1 MKPLTL
7 EFCGVNSFSEPA
19 KIDFSSL
26 LEYGIFGIFGDTGSG
41 KSTILDCIGFALYG
55 DVARA
60 RSGSIADIIH
70 YKQDKAYVGFEFE
83 TVYEGRRRVYRAER
97 ELKRKNAVQS
107 LRVYEREGDRLVA
120 LADGVREGNALL
132 KKIVGLEQRDFE
144 KCIALPQGEFAQF
157 VKSQRSDRLKLVSR
171 LFDLERYGE
180 GLVKRT
186 NARFAAARSQSEI
199 LRTKLEPYAQVT
211 RAAIAES
218 RERLSRL
225 EGERTEKEKKLV
237 LLRACEKE
245 LSERYSKGK
254 EREKLEEKH
263 RALSAEREAYALLE
277 KELGRL
283 EKAGA
288 ALAANA
294 EKKRAESARREA
306 EESLSAAERAR
317 AKAEAAR
324 EEAARYDAEKA
335 EEEIDALVQEH
346 ARAEAH
352 AQTAKRRALLT
363 EKLKK
368 AREEYSAES
377 KLFSDFD
384 YEETRAELEKKIEEG
399 GQGDF
404 LSFAEEHGKAML
416 LRGEYETFAKELGAL
431 TQKHGEIA
439 EDSKPLIEKYTAL
452 SQGEKTDFSRLR
464 ADFEARERA
473 RKEAQ
478 NALLMLEKRRGEY
491 NAHREKLR
499 RLHEDGVNLRN
510 ELEELGTEEEPFPPL
525 AELEKA
531 IAKKRAEKRE
541 NAEKLERARAAVS
554 AANTAC
560 AAAEERKKSAL
571 REAENAQKRLSEAL
585 EGFSGVE
592 EAAALAAKYG
602 DPAGA
607 EEKLSHYREE
617 CALVSARIAELSAF
631 CPVKEEE
638 LSAAREATAL
648 CEEEGAGLR
657 EEIALVRDG
666 LARAERDYE
675 AKRAL
680 EEEYGKAKREEE
692 VLERLKKL
700 LEGNKFMEYVAEEYL
715 QTVALNASERLLSLT
730 DGRYFLRY
738 EGGFFVGDN
747 FNGGAFR
754 AVSTLSGGETF
765 LVSLSLALSLSAEIC
780 ARSLRPAEF
789 FFLDEGFGT
798 LDEKLV
804 DTVMDSLEKLR
815 SEKLAIGI
823 ISHVEE
829 LKHRIDRKITVIK
842 ATEKHGSQIR
852 TE

>member
-19 KIDFSSL
+19 KIDFSAL

-60 RSGSIADIIH
+60 RSGSIADVIH
-70 YKQDKAYVGFEFE
+70 YKQEKAYVNFVFE
-83 TVYEGRRRVYRAER
+83 TVYGGRRRVYRVER

-107 LRVYEREGDRLVA
+107 LRVYEKEGDRLVA

-157 VKSQRSDRLKLVSR
+157 VKSQRGDRLKLVSR

-186 NARFAAARSQSEI
+186 NARFGAARSQSEI
-199 LRTKLEPYAQVT
+199 LRTKLEPYAQIT

-225 EGERTEKEKKLV
+225 EGERTEKEKALA
-237 LLRACEKE
+237 LLRAREKE
-245 LSERYSKGK
+245 LSELYSKGK
-254 EREKLEEKH
+254 EREKLEEKN
-263 RALSAEREAYALLE
+263 RALAAEREEYALLE

-288 ALAANA
+288 ALAADA
-294 EKKRAESARREA
+294 ENKRAENALKEA
-306 EESLSAAERAR
+306 EETLSAAETAR
-317 AKAEAAR
+317 GSAETAR
-324 EEAARYDAEKA
+324 EEASRYDAEKA
-335 EEEIDALVQEH
+335 EEEIDALVRER
-346 ARAEAH
+346 ARAEAY
-352 AQTAKRRALLT
+352 AQTAKRRATLT
-363 EKLKK
+363 EKLEKTR
-368 AREEYSAES
+368 REYAAES
-377 KLFSDFD
+377 RLFSDFD
-384 YEETRAELEKKIEEG
+384 YEGTRAELEKRIEEG

-404 LSFAEEHGKAML
+404 FAFAEEHGKAML
-416 LRGEYETFAKELGAL
+416 LRGEYETFAEELVCL

-439 EDSKPLIEKYTAL
+439 EDTRPLIGKYTAL
-452 SQGEKTDFSRLR
+452 SQGEKTDFIRLR

-478 NALLMLEKRRGEY
+478 SALVMLEKRRGEF

-510 ELEELGTEEEPFPPL
+510 ELEELGKEEETFPPL
-525 AELEKA
+525 PELDKA

-541 NAEKLERARAAVS
+541 NAERLERARATVS
-554 AANTAC
+554 AANTAY

-571 REAENAQKRLSEAL
+571 RETENAQKRLSERL
-585 EGFSGVE
+585 EGFINIE

-602 DPAGA
+602 DSAGA
-607 EEKLSHYREE
+607 KEKLSRYREE
-617 CALVSARIAELSAF
+617 CALVSARIAELSALP
-631 CPVKEEE
+631 PVKEEE
-638 LSAAREATAL
+638 IAGLREATAL
-648 CEEEGAGLR
+648 CEEESAKLR
-657 EEIALVRDG
+657 EEIALERDG

-715 QTVALNASERLLSLT
+715 QTVALNASERLLTLT

-829 LKHRIDRKITVIK
+829 LKHRIDRKITVIR